1 MPKLRWCA
9 RGALVGLLAAVL
21 GVSAAS
27 TGAGA
32 GEVDTR
38 SAEPMIGPGKTEVA
52 GAYWA
57 RYGLIAVGGGFVDDG
72 AATRDLLLL
81 DVDTG
86 QWSRGPD
93 LPGPRDHAAFVALDG
108 DLYLV
113 GGFTTG
119 LAGATAEVWRLDA
132 PDGEWVERASTGT
145 PRGAL
150 GAVAV
155 DGRILAIGGVDAS
168 GSDLVSTEWYDPT
181 ADAWK
186 SGPDMSRT
194 RQHVGVAARGRTAYA
209 IGGRSPNLD
218 SVERLRFRSG
228 EPDGEWEQARRL
240 GFSRSG
246 HGAATVDGTVCT
258 AGGEEEEGTIA
269 PIECLRGGRWEH
281 IADMAEPRHGLAV
294 VAVDDELHLVSGGPE
309 PGFAFS
315 VDHEVL
321 DV

>member
-1 MPKLRWCA
+1 MAKLRWCA

-27 TGAGA
+27 AGG
-32 GEVDTR
+32 GEADTR
-38 SAEPMIGPGKTEVA
+38 PSEPMIGPGKTEVA

-57 RYGLIAVGGGFVDDG
+57 RYGLIAVGGGFVDEG

-81 DVDTG
+81 DVDAG

-93 LPGPRDHAAFVALDG
+93 LPGRRDHAAFVALDG

-113 GGFTTG
+113 GGFTAG

-181 ADAWK
+181 VDAWK
-186 SGPDMSRT
+186 PGPDMSRT
-194 RQHVGVAARGRTAYA
+194 RQHVGVAARGRTVYA

-228 EPDGEWEQARRL
+228 EPDGEWEQAPRL